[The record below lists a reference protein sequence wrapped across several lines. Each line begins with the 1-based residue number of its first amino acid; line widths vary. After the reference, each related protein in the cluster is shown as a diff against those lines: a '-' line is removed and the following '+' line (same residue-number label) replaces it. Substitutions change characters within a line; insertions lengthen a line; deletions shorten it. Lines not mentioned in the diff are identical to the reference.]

1 MNMDKVTM
9 LVFAIVLALLV
20 TWIIEATRVYP
31 MYRDEIYGSLF
42 GNFLSYFFKY
52 AVFKDCS
59 KSGYL
64 KTKIGTH
71 RMIFSAM
78 QENGKT
84 TNRFCTIFYNRGIMV
99 ICYQKIDGE
108 LIGKAKDK
116 DWIVKRKDK
125 EGTMHSYRHQNP
137 TEDFKAYLRRIV
149 TAYPDVHVEARI
161 AVDDTAVY
169 DSLKSEIVIVHNKD
183 IVNELIMVQA
193 PLVSDEQ
200 IVSDYQ
206 KLSAKKG

>member
-1 MNMDKVTM
+1 MDKVTM
-9 LVFAIVLALLV
+9 LVFTIVLALLV
-20 TWIIEATRVYP
+20 TWIIEAVRVYP

-42 GNFLSYFFKY
+42 GSFLSFFFKF

-71 RMIFSAM
+71 RMIFSAI

-84 TNRFCTIFYNRGIMV
+84 ADRFCTIFYNRGIMV
-99 ICYQKIDGE
+99 ICYQKINGE

-125 EGTMHSYRHQNP
+125 EGVVHSYRHPNP
-137 TEDFKAYLRRIV
+137 TTDFKAYLRRIV
-149 TAYPDVHVEARI
+149 TAYPDAHIEARI
-161 AVDDTAVY
+161 AVDDEAVF
-169 DSLKSEIVIVHNKD
+169 DSLKFEIVIVHDKD

-193 PLVSDEQ
+193 PLVNDE
-200 IVSDYQ
+200 
-206 KLSAKKG
+206 